1 MSRSR
6 VYVDR
11 NRMEKE
17 QEDAMVMC
25 SLILLHNSGHL
36 LFDLLIACAKRQRLA
51 ASRTFA
57 YVSVGFRD
65 SNFSSKYPGF
75 PFAKS
80 LCHLAI
86 FLVPTRYINQKSTKP
101 RGRCSRQPRNLCPYL
116 GNPGIRDSRVGMG
129 MGMKIPSGRIWGLD
143 GAGSSWDMS
152 GLGIFLTFFAWL
164 CLGWKKCN
172 FDGSLYSTH
181 VLLQHIWYLFFSC
194 IALFHIYLKRVYA
207 NVYILFFKISVWI
220 YICGPHDIWIEL
232 WVPHS
237 CLFPTTTF
245 LGHASFNAPKV
256 SSCFCRDVPNT
267 KDHLDSNIHEQWVRR
282 PQYNGV
288 WTLAFQDTKLHCWST
303 KLLRCDSRSR
313 TLRGVRL
320 FLFFATKKHHLFFGG
335 EVGKPLESPWPFPFF
350 SGRNQVHPNAAAH
363 PLGSF
368 GSNPAIRSLLWVE
381 DDGLWSPRLSGVTSY
396 AVG

>member
-1 MSRSR
+1 MQNDKDLQRP
-6 VYVDR
+6 
-11 NRMEKE
+11 EH
-17 QEDAMVMC
+17 
-25 SLILLHNSGHL
+25 SLT
-36 LFDLLIACAKRQRLA
+36 FRLDFEI
-51 ASRTFA
+51 R
-57 YVSVGFRD
+57 
-65 SNFSSKYPGF
+65 
-75 PFAKS
+75 
-80 LCHLAI
+80 I
-86 FLVPTRYINQKSTKP
+86 FLLNIRVFLLPKAFAIWLFFWFPPDISTRNQ
-101 RGRCSRQPRNLCPYL
+101 Q
-116 GNPGIRDSRVGMG
+116 NPGVVAVANPLPSSVFGKSWDSGFTGWRFHRVGSEVWM
-129 MGMKIPSGRIWGLD
+129 
-143 GAGSSWDMS
+143 AV
-152 GLGIFLTFFAWL
+152 
-164 CLGWKKCN
+164 
-172 FDGSLYSTH
+172 
-181 VLLQHIWYLFFSC
+181 VLLGTWVGLEYFWLFLLDFVLAGRSATWRWKLHVPHVVLQQNDICFSPVY
-194 IALFHIYLKRVYA
+194 IALFHIYLKRVYV
-207 NVYILFFKISVWI
+207 NVYILFFKMSVWI

-237 CLFPTTTF
+237 CLFPTTTTF

-256 SSCFCRDVPNT
+256 SSCLCRDVPNT

-396 AVG
+396 AVGYDKGKLYFCLLVGNMKKNTKGFCWGYILMDSKWCSGV